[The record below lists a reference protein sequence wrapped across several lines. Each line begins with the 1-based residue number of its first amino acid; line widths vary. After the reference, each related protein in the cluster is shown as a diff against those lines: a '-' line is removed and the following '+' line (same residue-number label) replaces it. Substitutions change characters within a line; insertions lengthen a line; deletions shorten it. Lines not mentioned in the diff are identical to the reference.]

1 MKVAITGNIGSGKST
16 YTKFLAKALPEYKH
30 VDVDELVS
38 RLYSDKAFCD
48 ALQSHFGTADRK
60 QVSDIV
66 FADPTKRLWLEKQAA
81 YVVRSMLHFETLHAN
96 VLVEFPLL
104 FEMAAQGNYEHVITV
119 FCDEKLQM
127 QRVKDR
133 NQFSDEKIK
142 SIMGAQMS
150 THLKTLL
157 ANTKIDSDC
166 TKDEL
171 WRMAKAEAAKI
182 RAMDLRER
190 FLTSSLGSKQN
201 YSAIWDAIF
210 SAYTEDGRYYHVL
223 EHLAYMFYQFDQ
235 VRHLLKYPAIVEEAI
250 WFHDI
255 VYHANSKGYLNEERS
270 VQRMFELYNE
280 YAHIDLQRMSG
291 NIPVLATAGEFILS
305 TKGHAITSPYLLA
318 NPDLKHDCEIFLDID
333 LSVLFSDA
341 WTLEQFEHGVR
352 QEYRIYNESE
362 YAHGRVAALQTFLNR
377 PKVLYS
383 QAFADQEPQARC
395 SLERI
400 IAKWQAVI
408 DGEK

>member
-16 YTKFLAKALPEYKH
+16 YTKFLAEALPEYKH

-38 RLYSDKAFCD
+38 RLYSDTGFCS
-48 ALQSHFGTADRK
+48 ALVSEFGTADRK

-66 FADPTKRLWLEKQAA
+66 FADPTKRKWLENQSTS
-81 YVVRSMLHFETLHAN
+81 VVRSMLHFETRSDN

-166 TKDEL
+166 TKNEL

-190 FLTSSLGSKQN
+190 FLTSSLGSNQN
-201 YSAIWDAIF
+201 YAAIWDAIF

-235 VRHLLKYPAIVEEAI
+235 VRHLLKHPVIVEEAI

-255 VYHANSKGYLNEERS
+255 VYQANAYGYQNEDKS
-270 VQRMFELYNE
+270 VKFMFELYNE
-280 YAHIDLQRMSG
+280 YAHVDLQRMSG
-291 NIPVLATAGEFILS
+291 NIPVLATAVEFILS

-341 WTLEQFEHGVR
+341 WTLEQFELGVR
-352 QEYRIYNESE
+352 HEYHIYSESE

-408 DGEK
+408 DEEK